1 MAKTVKQLQAEL
13 GKVSEDTRRAYDLL
27 YSKKRSGR
35 FYLGLYRQL
44 DIAQN
49 TLKKKGVFESAR
61 KEAEQTIAELQPK
74 IIAAEAEYK
83 KFQDQKNALN
93 KELKTIAAEEEA
105 SKTKAATAKGASNIY
120 TDALENLKDAE
131 LSIDGYK
138 GTEKYQEA
146 YRKAEQAY
154 NNAIKSGVTVTP
166 LGSPRIAVPPVE
178 VKGGTS
184 EKDKAKAEVENL
196 SAFIGTLADPANS
209 AILKQ
214 VQQDLANNFGYKGPV
229 DGKYSLPLQT
239 AINSLATSRSSL
251 PANLQGKDFRSF
263 LADKASSSLLG
274 MSATGAAGG
283 SGGTSIANYI
293 ADATQAASIVTG
305 VVQKVLGREANAKEI
320 KDLSAILI
328 DAQKKNPYKTTNG
341 IRTGGIN
348 EEQLLT
354 DVIKS
359 GTYAA
364 DKKLSKL
371 STLSKLSSE
380 LSTRKAEGQD
390 LEAQKIK
397 DYAKSNL
404 LSLSDVQVNNFLA
417 DLKAGQ
423 SLETINKRIRSIASM
438 GMPDSIKEMV
448 ASGVDLET
456 IYQPYKNRMAAI
468 LEVNPETI
476 NINDATLR
484 SAIGPDKEMPLY
496 EFEKALRKDSR
507 WQYTNNAKQEVSNVA
522 LRVLKDFGLQG

>member
-1 MAKTVKQLQAEL
+1 MAKTLEQLQAEFDAI
-13 GKVSEDTRRAYDLL
+13 SEKTRIAFDRLNARSGSEFQKYPGENL
-27 YSKKRSGR
+27 SKKYS
-35 FYLGLYRQL
+35 
-44 DIAQN
+44 IAIRRKDQEAIDELKPIFEAAQKEYKQVQEQKN
-49 TLKKKGVFESAR
+49 TLR
-61 KEAEQTIAELQPK
+61 KELDAAKKTAESEKTSAAKEKSAVSVYQKTLDELSKAEL
-74 IIAAEAEYK
+74 A
-83 KFQDQKNALN
+83 
-93 KELKTIAAEEEA
+93 
-105 SKTKAATAKGASNIY
+105 
-120 TDALENLKDAE
+120 
-131 LSIDGYK
+131 IDGYK
-138 GTEKYQEA
+138 GEEKYRDA

-154 NNAIKSGVTVTP
+154 NNAIKSGVSVTP
-166 LGSPRIAVPPVE
+166 LGSPKVAVPPLAVAGAP
-178 VKGGTS
+178 GG
-184 EKDKAKAEVENL
+184 KAGTPVAAPENI

-214 VQQDLANNFGYKGPV
+214 VQQDLVNNFGYKGPV
-229 DGKYSLPLQT
+229 DGKYSLPLQN
-239 AINSLATSRSSL
+239 AINSLATNRSSL
-251 PANLQGKDFRSF
+251 PVNLQGTDFRTF
-263 LADKASSSLLG
+263 LADKASSALLG

-283 SGGTSIANYI
+283 SGGTSVANYI
-293 ADATQAASIVTG
+293 ADATQAAATVTT
-305 VVQKVLGREANAKEI
+305 VIQRVLNREPSAKEI

-354 DVIKS
+354 DVINS

-364 DKKLSKL
+364 DKKLGKL
-371 STLSKLSSE
+371 STLGKLATE
-380 LSTRKAEGQD
+380 VKTRKVEGQD

-397 DYAKSNL
+397 DFARSNL

-456 IYQPYKNRMAAI
+456 IYQPYKNRMASI
-468 LEVNPETI
+468 LELNPQSI
-476 NINDATLR
+476 NINDSTLR
-484 SAIGPDKEMPLY
+484 AAIGPDKEMPLY

-507 WQYTNNAKQEVSNVA
+507 WQYTNNARQEVSNVA

>member
-1 MAKTVKQLQAEL
+1 MAKTLEQLQAEFDAI
-13 GKVSEDTRRAYDLL
+13 SEETRIAFDKLNA
-27 YSKKRSGR
+27 RSGSEFLR
-35 FYLGLYRQL
+35 YPGENL
-44 DIAQN
+44 DKKYSIAIRRKDQEAIKE
-49 TLKKKGVFESAR
+49 LKPIFE
-61 KEAEQTIAELQPK
+61 
-74 IIAAEAEYK
+74 AAQKEYK
-83 KFQDQKNALN
+83 QAQEKKNALR
-93 KELKTIAAEEEA
+93 KELDAAKKTAESEKTSAAKEKSA
-105 SKTKAATAKGASNIY
+105 GSVYQKTL
-120 TDALENLKDAE
+120 DELKKAE
-131 LSIDGYK
+131 LGIEGYK
-138 GTEKYQEA
+138 GEEKYQDA

-154 NNAIKSGVTVTP
+154 NNAVAAGINLLP
-166 LGSPRIAVPPVE
+166 LGSPRITVPPLPVDSAKE
-178 VKGGTS
+178 G
-184 EKDKAKAEVENL
+184 KDGAVAAAPENI
-196 SAFIGTLADPANS
+196 SAFIGTLADPKNS

-214 VQQDLANNFGYKGPV
+214 VQQDLANNFGYKGPI

-251 PANLQGKDFRSF
+251 PANLQGKDFRTF

-274 MSATGAAGG
+274 MSATGAADG

-293 ADATQAASIVTG
+293 ADATQAAAIVTG
-305 VVQKVLGREANAKEI
+305 VVQKVLGREPSAKEI
-320 KDLSAILI
+320 KDLSAILV

-348 EEQLLT
+348 EEQLLI
-354 DVIKS
+354 DVINS

-364 DKKLSKL
+364 DKKLGKL
-371 STLSKLSSE
+371 STLGKLATE
-380 LSTRKAEGQD
+380 VKTRKAEGQD

-397 DYAKSNL
+397 DFAKSNL

-423 SLETINKRIRSIASM
+423 SLDTINKRIRSIASM

-456 IYQPYKNRMAAI
+456 IYQPYKNRMASI

-484 SAIGPDKEMPLY
+484 AAIGPDKEMPLY

>member
-1 MAKTVKQLQAEL
+1 MAKTLEQIQQEFNAITLTTKEAYDKLQNLKSSKDFIKKNKAAYDAAELAYKNAQEKKNALRKELEAAKGAEVSKTKQKSINDVYQKTLRELRDAEL
-13 GKVSEDTRRAYDLL
+13 GIE
-27 YSKKRSGR
+27 
-35 FYLGLYRQL
+35 
-44 DIAQN
+44 
-49 TLKKKGVFESAR
+49 
-61 KEAEQTIAELQPK
+61 
-74 IIAAEAEYK
+74 
-83 KFQDQKNALN
+83 
-93 KELKTIAAEEEA
+93 
-105 SKTKAATAKGASNIY
+105 
-120 TDALENLKDAE
+120 
-131 LSIDGYK
+131 GYK
-138 GTEKYQEA
+138 GAEKYQDA
-146 YRKAEQAY
+146 YRKAQQAY
-154 NNAIKSGVTVTP
+154 NNAIKEGVNLLP
-166 LGSPRIAVPPVE
+166 LGSPRIDVPPLPVAGAADG
-178 VKGGTS
+178 KGG
-184 EKDKAKAEVENL
+184 EEQVADNL
-196 SAFIGTLADPANS
+196 SAFIGTLANPANS

-229 DGKYSLPLQT
+229 DGKYSLPLQN

-251 PANLQGKDFRSF
+251 PVNLQGKDFRSF

-293 ADATQAASIVTG
+293 ADPTQAAALVSAVI
-305 VVQKVLGREANAKEI
+305 KNELNREATPKEI

-328 DAQKKNPYKTTNG
+328 DAQKKNPFKTTNG

-348 EEQLLT
+348 EEQLLK
-354 DVIKS
+354 DVIRT

-364 DKKLSKL
+364 DKKLGKL
-371 STLSKLSSE
+371 ATLGKLSSE

-390 LEAQKIK
+390 LDAQKIK
-397 DYAKSNL
+397 DYARSNL

-476 NINDATLR
+476 NINDSTLR

-507 WQYTNNAKQEVSNVA
+507 WQYTNNAKNEVSNIA

>member
-1 MAKTVKQLQAEL
+1 MAKTLEQIQQEFNAITLTTKEAYEKLQNLKSSKEFIKKNKAAYDAAELAYKNAQEKKNALRKELEAAKGAEIIKTKQKSINDVYQKTLRELRDAEL
-13 GKVSEDTRRAYDLL
+13 GIE
-27 YSKKRSGR
+27 
-35 FYLGLYRQL
+35 
-44 DIAQN
+44 
-49 TLKKKGVFESAR
+49 
-61 KEAEQTIAELQPK
+61 
-74 IIAAEAEYK
+74 
-83 KFQDQKNALN
+83 
-93 KELKTIAAEEEA
+93 
-105 SKTKAATAKGASNIY
+105 
-120 TDALENLKDAE
+120 
-131 LSIDGYK
+131 GYK
-138 GTEKYQEA
+138 GAEKYQDA
-146 YRKAEQAY
+146 YRKAQQAY
-154 NNAIKSGVTVTP
+154 NNAIKEGVNLLP
-166 LGSPRIAVPPVE
+166 LGSPRIDVPPLPVAGAADG
-178 VKGGTS
+178 KGG
-184 EKDKAKAEVENL
+184 EEQAEENL
-196 SAFIGTLADPANS
+196 SAFIGTLANPANS

-229 DGKYSLPLQT
+229 DGKYSLPLQN

-251 PANLQGKDFRSF
+251 PVNLQGKDFRSF

-293 ADATQAASIVTG
+293 ADPTQAAALVSAVI
-305 VVQKVLGREANAKEI
+305 KNELNREATPKEI

-328 DAQKKNPYKTTNG
+328 DAQKKNPFKTTNG

-348 EEQLLT
+348 EEQLLK
-354 DVIKS
+354 DVIRT

-364 DKKLSKL
+364 DKKLGKL
-371 STLSKLSSE
+371 ATLSKLSSE
-380 LSTRKAEGQD
+380 LSTRKAEGLD
-390 LEAQKIK
+390 LDAQKIR

-468 LEVNPETI
+468 LEINPETI
-476 NINDATLR
+476 NINDSTLR

-507 WQYTNNAKQEVSNVA
+507 WQYTNNAKNEVSNIA